1 METRYLLIISI
12 FTGVAT
18 VALVIQ
24 TIALVGMFNGARAIR
39 RRLMELADRTEPIVD
54 STRRLVEETRQHA
67 RDVFGR
73 VHDITEATRAQVVK
87 VDGLLNEVTLHTRAN
102 LERID
107 RMAAEAAER
116 VEETMTEVQRTILTP
131 IRGINGAAAAVR
143 AVVGHLARRRTT
155 MDGRPTQEEDLFI

>member
-1 METRYLLIISI
+1 MDTRFLLIISI
-12 FTGVAT
+12 FTGVAA
-18 VALVIQ
+18 VALLIQ
-24 TIALVGMFNGARAIR
+24 MAALVGVFINVRSIR
-39 RRLMELADRTEPIVD
+39 RRLLDLADRAEPIVD
-54 STRRLVEETRQHA
+54 SARRLVEETRQHA

-87 VDGLLNEVTLHTRAN
+87 VDGLLTEVTAHTRAN

-107 RMAAEAAER
+107 KVTEATAER
-116 VEETMTEVQRTILTP
+116 VEETVTEVQRTILAP

-155 MDGRPTQEEDLFI
+155 IDGRPTQEEDLFI